1 MKILR
6 IIGSLDPQNGGPV
19 AAAVFQ
25 TKEMLRQGHQV
36 AFVTSDSSDQ
46 PFLSEVPGLV
56 FPLGPA
62 KGNYGYNPRL
72 IQWLK
77 IHAPEYD
84 TVIVHGIWQFHSLAA
99 WLASRQAHFEYF
111 IYTHGMLD
119 PWFKHAYPTKHVK
132 KSIYWWLAEFYVLKN
147 AKGVLFTSEEERI
160 LARESFWP
168 YKVNEIVVDYGVAL
182 PPNNKDQNKELF
194 WQTFP
199 NLRGAKPLLFLG
211 RLHPKKGCDLLIEA
225 LSLLKDEAPE
235 LHLIMAGPDA
245 DNWEPQL
252 HKLAE
257 DYGVTDKITWTGM
270 LSAELKWGAYSASDA
285 FILPSHSEN
294 FGVALVEALASG
306 LPALIT
312 NKVNSWHTV
321 KEYQAG
327 FVSDDTLEGVV
338 SLIRQWIA
346 LSEAEK
352 NKMRKKAWQCFLQ
365 YYEISKTVRNFMEEI
380 ES

>member
-62 KGNYGYNPRL
+62 KGHYGYNPRL
-72 IQWLK
+72 IKWLK

-84 TVIVHGIWQFHSLAA
+84 TVIVHGIWQFHSLAT
-99 WLASRQAHFEYF
+99 WLAARQTTFEYF

-119 PWFKHAYPTKHVK
+119 PWFKHTYPTKHVK
-132 KSIYWWLAEFYVLKN
+132 KSIYWWLAELYVLKN
-147 AKGVLFTSEEERI
+147 AKGVLFTSEEERT

-182 PPNNKDQNKELF
+182 PPNNKGQNKELF

-199 NLRGAKPLLFLG
+199 NLRGTKPLLFLG

-225 LSLLKDEAPE
+225 LSLLKDEVPE
-235 LHLIMAGPDA
+235 LHLIIAGPDA

-257 DYGVTDKITWTGM
+257 DCGVADKITWTGM

-346 LSEAEK
+346 LSDAQK

-380 ES
+380 EI